1 MQVLKSQILCCV
13 CYTSGG
19 KCFDGG
25 QSVGVPQRLSPLDLK
40 TTGRQRAP
48 PCRPE
53 VSPRA
58 ALQVRKK
65 GTMVADKKTRL
76 STAREELTEEKPQR
90 ENKSMDAFE
99 VVSREEEKMTAIERR
114 NDDEGD
120 AAVAAEEEE
129 KESKAVAV
137 LPVSPEVDHLKVKL
151 LEKEKEAE
159 ILVVENAIL
168 KTNAEAE
175 AKKMA
180 GAARAKEAEL
190 MAKLESTEEELMA
203 KLESTEEEL
212 KASRA
217 KADRLA
223 EQLEAAEGAKTALE
237 AEMRRLRAQTEQ
249 WRKAAEAG
257 AAALDAEG
265 RSCGSMDKRL
275 EAWHVGWGSP
285 LMAGDM
291 DDDGAGGAACG
302 GMMKGGG
309 VWTVVDI
316 WKKKKKGQQQ

>member
-1 MQVLKSQILCCV
+1 
-13 CYTSGG
+13 
-19 KCFDGG
+19 
-25 QSVGVPQRLSPLDLK
+25 
-40 TTGRQRAP
+40 
-48 PCRPE
+48 
-53 VSPRA
+53 
-58 ALQVRKK
+58 
-65 GTMVADKKTRL
+65 
-76 STAREELTEEKPQR
+76 
-90 ENKSMDAFE
+90 MDAFE

-114 NDDEGD
+114 NDAEDD

-129 KESKAVAV
+129 EEEEEEEKESKAVTV
-137 LPVSPEVDHLKVKL
+137 LPVSPEVDHLNVKL

-180 GAARAKEAEL
+180 GDARAKEAEL
-190 MAKLESTEEELMA
+190 MAKLESTEEEL
-203 KLESTEEEL
+203 KESRT
-212 KASRA
+212 

-223 EQLEAAEGAKTALE
+223 EQLEAAEGAKAALE

-265 RSCGSMDKRL
+265 RCGSMDKRL
-275 EAWHVGWGSP
+275 ESWRVGWGSP
-285 LMAGDM
+285 LMEGDM
-291 DDDGAGGAACG
+291 DDDDGAGGAACG
-302 GMMKGGG
+302 GMMNGGG

-316 WKKKKKGQQQ
+316 WRKKKKKGQQQ

>member
-1 MQVLKSQILCCV
+1 MQVLKSQIPCCV
-13 CYTSGG
+13 CYTCGG

-76 STAREELTEEKPQR
+76 STAREELNEEKPQR

-114 NDDEGD
+114 NDDEDD

-190 MAKLESTEEELMA
+190 MAKLESTEEEL
-203 KLESTEEEL
+203 

-223 EQLEAAEGAKTALE
+223 EQLEAAEGAKAALE

>member
-1 MQVLKSQILCCV
+1 MQVLRRQLVCCV
-13 CYTSGG
+13 CYTCSG

-25 QSVGVPQRLSPLDLK
+25 QSVGVPQRQSPRAPLDLK

-48 PCRPE
+48 PCRPD

-58 ALQVRKK
+58 ALQERKK
-65 GTMVADKKTRL
+65 GTRVADKNTRL
-76 STAREELTEEKPQR
+76 STTREEPKKLTHQPAEEKPQR
-90 ENKSMDAFE
+90 ENKSMDAFD
-99 VVSREEEKMTAIERR
+99 VVSKEEENMTAIDRR

-129 KESKAVAV
+129 KETKAVAV

-190 MAKLESTEEELMA
+190 MAKLESTEEEL
-203 KLESTEEEL
+203 KE
-212 KASRA
+212 SRA

-223 EQLEAAEGAKTALE
+223 EQLEGAEGAKAALD
-237 AEMRRLRAQTEQ
+237 AEIRRLRAQTEQ

-265 RSCGSMDKRL
+265 KTCGSMDKRL
-275 EAWHVGWGSP
+275 EAWHAGWGST
-285 LMAGDM
+285 LTAGDM

-302 GMMKGGG
+302 GMMKGSG

-316 WKKKKKGQQQ
+316 WKKKKKGPQQ

>member
-13 CYTSGG
+13 CYTCGR

-25 QSVGVPQRLSPLDLK
+25 QSVGVPQRQSPLDLK

-53 VSPRA
+53 VFPRA

-76 STAREELTEEKPQR
+76 STAREELNEEKPQR

-99 VVSREEEKMTAIERR
+99 VVSREEEKMTAIETRS
-114 NDDEGD
+114 DDEDD

-129 KESKAVAV
+129 KESKAVAE

-159 ILVVENAIL
+159 IIVVENAIL

-190 MAKLESTEEELMA
+190 MAKLESTEEEL
-203 KLESTEEEL
+203 

-223 EQLEAAEGAKTALE
+223 EQLEAAEGAKAALE